1 MISKRSSPSNQR
13 LGYLIFAICVFISAW
28 AWFHFTYPKFSLIDL
43 TITRAQALQIATD
56 YIQGKDASGINAYKR
71 AIVFDVDNQTDR
83 YLQKAIGL
91 NKEDQFL
98 KENDYGLYFWSIR
111 FFKEQQ
117 KEEYRVILSSSTGE
131 ILSYSHLL
139 DEATARPEISEAN
152 AQEIAKNFLKDRFK
166 YDFNEWVFNTKVNT
180 KFDHRIEYTFSW
192 EKKNIYIPWSVKANT
207 GGGKIL
213 STVVVTGQ
221 EIAAYSKQGFSV
233 PEQFGRY
240 VEGRKESGRNLGLVS
255 NIGSLCFVIGA
266 IWIILLRRNHLAMN
280 VTKGF
285 YLKTVIVLFL
295 LSILSVLNNW
305 QSLLFSYPTTQPFA
319 PFFIRQV
326 ISTVL
331 ERFLFFICFI
341 IPCLAGEL
349 LRFEIFPKKKHMG
362 MLHYVTTT
370 FFSRDVA
377 RTIFLAYCFAII
389 MIGLQTAIFQFGYK
403 FCDVWM
409 EQGRLS
415 RFSSADFPFFGVLI
429 LGANA
434 SITEE
439 TFYRLFGINISFKI
453 FRNPIVGILIPSVI
467 WGLGHTSYIVFPF
480 WFRGLEVTLLG
491 IFTAFIY
498 LRFGLICVIVQHFL
512 FDAFWA
518 SAPYVFGK
526 SSNIDFWMSLVVL
539 GLPFIFAIS
548 AFILNRVVQEKPLE
562 WRLNGQ
568 QRYNLDILKGY
579 IELKNRNHPLD
590 ANQLRAQLIHNGWDV
605 AVIDVAF
612 HQLNIP
618 LSVDHTISD
627 P

>member
-1 MISKRSSPSNQR
+1 MISQKASLNSRR
-13 LGYLIFAICVFISAW
+13 LRYLIFFICVFISAW
-28 AWFHFTYPKFSLIDL
+28 AWLHFTYPKFSHIDL

-56 YIQGKDASGINAYKR
+56 YVQSKDPSGFKAYKR

-83 YLQKAIGL
+83 YLQKAIGFD
-91 NKEDQFL
+91 KEDQFL
-98 KENDYGLYFWSIR
+98 QDNDYDLFFWSIR

-117 KEEYRVILSSSTGE
+117 KEEHRIILSSKTGE

-139 DEATARPEISEAN
+139 DESTARPEISEAD
-152 AQEIAKNFLKDRFK
+152 AQEAAKSFLKDRFK
-166 YDFNEWVFNTKVNT
+166 YDFNEWIFNTKNKT

-192 EKKNIYIPWSVKANT
+192 EKKNIYIPWSSAPNT
-207 GGGKIL
+207 GGGKLL

-221 EIAAYSKQGFSV
+221 EIAAYSKQGFSI

-240 VEGRKESGRNLGLVS
+240 VDGRKESGRNLGLVS

-280 VTKGF
+280 VTKKF
-285 YLKTVIVLFL
+285 YLNMVIVLFFL
-295 LSILSVLNNW
+295 AIVSILNNS
-305 QSLLFSYPTTQPFA
+305 QSFLFSYPTTQPFL
-319 PFFIRQV
+319 PFFIRQT
-326 ISTVL
+326 ISAVL

-349 LRFEIFPKKKHMG
+349 LRFEIFPKRPQMSA
-362 MLHYVTTT
+362 LHYVTTT

-377 RTIFLAYCFAII
+377 RTIFLAYCLTII
-389 MIGLQTAIFQFGYK
+389 MIGLQTAIFQYGYK

-415 RFSSADFPFFGVLI
+415 RFSSAYFPFLGVLI

-434 SITEE
+434 SLTEE

-453 FRNPIVGILIPSVI
+453 FRNPVLGILIPSVI

-491 IFTAFIY
+491 VFTALVYF
-498 LRFGLICVIVQHFL
+498 RFGLICVVVQHFL

-518 SAPYVFGK
+518 SAPYVFGR
-526 SSNIDFWMSLVVL
+526 SPNIDFWMSLFVL
-539 GLPFIFAIS
+539 AMPFIFAAV
-548 AFILNRVVQEKPLE
+548 AFILNRSVQPKPVE
-562 WRLNGQ
+562 WRLNEQ
-568 QRYNLDILKGY
+568 QRYNLEILKGF
-579 IELKNRNHPLD
+579 IETKKQAHPFD
-590 ANQLRAQLIHNGWDV
+590 ANQLRRQLIHNGWDV

-612 HQLNIP
+612 QQLNIP
-618 LSVDHTISD
+618 LSVEHTI
-627 P
+627 